1 MPFLESLL
9 VDDRDGKRMGFE
21 LPVYRDILL
30 LISVANE
37 LDRMRP
43 DKDTSGW
50 QKVTNVELHA
60 DAVKAEPDADTN
72 VINFETI
79 DFKINP

>member
-1 MPFLESLL
+1 
-9 VDDRDGKRMGFE
+9 
-21 LPVYRDILL
+21 

-50 QKVTNVELHA
+50 QKVTNVELYA
-60 DAVKAEPDADTN
+60 DAVKTEPDADTN

>member
-1 MPFLESLL
+1 
-9 VDDRDGKRMGFE
+9 
-21 LPVYRDILL
+21 
-30 LISVANE
+30 
-37 LDRMRP
+37 MRP

-72 VINFETI
+72 VINFENI

>member
-1 MPFLESLL
+1 LPFLESLL

-37 LDRMRP
+37 L
-43 DKDTSGW
+43 TG
-50 QKVTNVELHA
+50 
-60 DAVKAEPDADTN
+60 
-72 VINFETI
+72 
-79 DFKINP
+79 